1 MLEPP
6 QFGGESQQH
15 THLPHTRPRI
25 CTQHPTLTYPFTH
38 QPRHY
43 LAIIVPDNYGEK
55 APLSWGGLWIT
66 GGSNTDGPPKVTD
79 EDMLVAGAFAAGTG
93 MVMGALFDVP
103 NEHIIFKSDPLQK
116 SRTEDAII
124 AYT

>member
-1 MLEPP
+1 
-6 QFGGESQQH
+6 
-15 THLPHTRPRI
+15 
-25 CTQHPTLTYPFTH
+25 
-38 QPRHY
+38 
-43 LAIIVPDNYGEK
+43 
-55 APLSWGGLWIT
+55 
-66 GGSNTDGPPKVTD
+66 
-79 EDMLVAGAFAAGTG
+79 MLVAGAFAAGTG